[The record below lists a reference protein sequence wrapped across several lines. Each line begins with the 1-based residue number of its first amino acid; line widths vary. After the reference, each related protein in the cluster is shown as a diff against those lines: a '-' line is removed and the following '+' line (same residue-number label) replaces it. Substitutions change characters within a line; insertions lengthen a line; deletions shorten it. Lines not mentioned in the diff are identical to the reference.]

1 MTTQNMPNWKKGDII
16 ALLHNSGGV
25 IHIFE
30 AEHDPWYGKTFFSST
45 DDWHYGL
52 RSCKELRLATQEDI
66 DSKIKYQTEN
76 VERETAVLDQLLNF
90 RERISK

>member
-1 MTTQNMPNWKKGDII
+1 MKIPDKPNWKKGDVV

-30 AEHDPWYGKTFFSST
+30 AEHDPWYGKTFFSSNE
-45 DDWHYGL
+45 DWYYGL
-52 RSCKELRLATQEDI
+52 RNCEEIRLATQEDI
-66 DSKIKYQTEN
+66 DHKIKYQKEN

-90 RERISK
+90 RERLSK